1 MHSQAAMVE
10 APQSFI
16 VREECEKAASQ
27 NGFRRVLGQEAGWAA
42 FGSTTAEG
50 KVHLAAAGEQGPWF
64 LALDHAGVIAELG
77 LPATDMPGPGPGRV
91 RLAFESLGALYGT
104 LRRVYELTISLPDA
118 PLREF
123 EAKVADLPR
132 TTEVE
137 RLVVQRIGQDI
148 FRARLMD
155 YWQGYC
161 PLTGISD
168 PALLR
173 ASHIIP
179 WAACES
185 DAERLDV
192 HNGLLLSA
200 LWDAAFDR
208 ALVTFDDEGRP
219 EFAPSLS
226 EHALGELRWRFP
238 ISLTE
243 EHRRRLARHRMRA
256 RASLIAARGA

>member
-1 MHSQAAMVE
+1 MAIES
-10 APQSFI
+10 PQSFV
-16 VREECEKAASQ
+16 VREECDKAASQ
-27 NGFRRVLGQEAGWAA
+27 NGFRRNLGEREGWAA
-42 FGSTTAEG
+42 FASTTAHG
-50 KVHLAAAGEQGPWF
+50 TLHLAAAGIHGPWL
-64 LALDHAGVIAELG
+64 LALDHGDIITELAW
-77 LPATDMPGPGPGRV
+77 PAAAMPGPGKARY
-91 RLAFESLGALYGT
+91 AFATLGDLYAALNRAYALG
-104 LRRVYELTISLPDA
+104 VSLPDA

-123 EAKVADLPR
+123 EARVGDLPR
-132 TTEVE
+132 TTEAE

-155 YWQGYC
+155 YWQARC
-161 PLTGISD
+161 PLTGIAD

-179 WAACES
+179 WAECET

-208 ALVTFDDEGRP
+208 ALVTFDDNGKPQFSTELTERAR
-219 EFAPSLS
+219 E
-226 EHALGELRWRFP
+226 ELRWRSP

-243 EHRRRLARHRMRA
+243 EHRRRLVRHRA
-256 RASLIAARGA
+256 RASLRCSVGSGSSTE

>member
-1 MHSQAAMVE
+1 MKDMMIE
-10 APQSFI
+10 APQSFV

-27 NGFRRVLGQEAGWAA
+27 NGFRRVLGEEAGWAA

-50 KVHLAAAGEQGPWF
+50 SIYLGATAPSGLWF
-64 LALDHAGVIAELG
+64 LALDHFGVIQKLG
-77 LPATDMPGPGPGRV
+77 LPPADVLGPGHARF
-91 RLAFESLGALYGT
+91 AFETLGALYAV
-104 LRRVYELTISLPDA
+104 LHRVYELGASLPDA

-123 EAKVADLPR
+123 ELRVAGLPR
-132 TTEVE
+132 TTEAE
-137 RLVVQRIGQDI
+137 RLVVQRIGQNI

-155 YWQGYC
+155 YWQARC

-168 PALLR
+168 GALLR

-179 WAACES
+179 WADCES

-208 ALVTFDDEGRP
+208 ALVTLDDEGRP
-219 EFAPSLS
+219 EFSTGLS
-226 EHALGELRWRFP
+226 KAARSELRWRTP
-238 ISLTE
+238 ISLTD
-243 EHRRRLARHRMRA
+243 EHRRRLAHHRDRI
-256 RASLIAARGA
+256 RVRQL

>member
-1 MHSQAAMVE
+1 MLE
-10 APQSFI
+10 APQSFV
-16 VREECEKAASQ
+16 VRQECEKAAWQ
-27 NGFRRVLGQEAGWAA
+27 HGFRRVLGEQAGWLA
-42 FGSTTAEG
+42 FGSTTAQG
-50 KVHLAAAGEQGPWF
+50 IIYIAAAGPQGRWF
-64 LALDHAGVIAELG
+64 LGLDHPGVIGEMEL
-77 LPATDMPGPGPGRV
+77 LSINMQGPGRSRYV
-91 RLAFESLGALYGT
+91 FDNLSGLYTALH
-104 LRRVYELTISLPDA
+104 RVYQLSVSLPDA

-123 EAKVADLPR
+123 EAQTAALPK
-132 TTEVE
+132 TTEAE

-155 YWQGYC
+155 YWQGRC

-179 WAACES
+179 WSECES

-208 ALVTFDDEGRP
+208 ALVTFDGDGRP
-219 EFAPSLS
+219 EFSVGIS
-226 EHALGELRWRFP
+226 ERARAELRWDSP
-238 ISLTE
+238 ISLTPE
-243 EHRRRLARHRMRA
+243 HHRRLVGHRA
-256 RASLIAARGA
+256 RARACSDSNKDER

>member
-1 MHSQAAMVE
+1 MHQQRNAAIE

-27 NGFRRVLGQEAGWAA
+27 NGFRRVLGEIAGWAV

-50 KVHLAAAGEQGPWF
+50 KVHLGAAGGQGPWF
-64 LALDHAGVIAELG
+64 LALDHAGVIAEVG
-77 LPATDMPGPGPGRV
+77 LPAADIPGPGHA
-91 RLAFESLGALYGT
+91 RLAFDSLGALYVT

-118 PLREF
+118 PLRAF
-123 EAKVADLPR
+123 QTRALGLPR
-132 TTEVE
+132 TTEAE
-137 RLVVQRIGQDI
+137 RVVVQRIGQDI
-148 FRARLMD
+148 FRACLMD
-155 YWQGYC
+155 YWRGRC

-179 WAACES
+179 WADCES
-185 DAERLDV
+185 DTERLDV

-208 ALVTFDDEGRP
+208 ALVTFDNEGRP
-219 EFAPSLS
+219 EFAPDLS
-226 EHALGELRWRFP
+226 EHARGELRWHAP
-238 ISLTE
+238 IPLTE
-243 EHRRRLARHRMRA
+243 EHRRRLARHRA
-256 RASLIAARGA
+256 RMVRI

>member
-1 MHSQAAMVE
+1 MVE

-16 VREECEKAASQ
+16 VREECVKAASQ
-27 NGFRRVLGQEAGWAA
+27 NGFRRVLGEEAGWAA
-42 FGSTTAEG
+42 FGSTTAEST
-50 KVHLAAAGEQGPWF
+50 VHLGAAGGQGPWF
-64 LALDHAGVIAELG
+64 LALDHAGVIVELA
-77 LPATDMPGPGPGRV
+77 LPAADMPGPGRV
-91 RLAFESLGALYGT
+91 RLAFDSLGALYGT
-104 LRRVYELTISLPDA
+104 LHRVYELTVSLPDA

-123 EAKVADLPR
+123 ETQVADMPR
-132 TTEVE
+132 TTEAE
-137 RLVVQRIGQDI
+137 RMVVQRIGQDI
-148 FRARLMD
+148 FRARLMN

-192 HNGLLLSA
+192 YNGLLLSA

-226 EHALGELRWRFP
+226 ERARAELRWHSP

-256 RASLIAARGA
+256 RAPS